1 MQYLPGDV
9 AQWIGEEDA
18 ARRRQQQAQQLIQ
31 AGYNPVQGGNPL
43 LAMLA
48 SVFSTVKG
56 NKMAEAAEGKL
67 SEIAAKRFDY
77 ENQQAQAQADAE
89 QAAADLAYERD
100 LEKIRKGE
108 EYKAQFRGPAK
119 IDPLSPEGMRATLE
133 LERAKIGMQPRAER
147 APSELER
154 KIAWL
159 ETNGV
164 GKDAIANMVMGVQSN
179 APSGYRA
186 KPDGSL
192 EPIPGGPADPA
203 AKSSAPRQLPADM
216 AGRVALAEEYLS
228 NADAINSAIK
238 SGALTGPIDNRTAAA
253 GYGKGGEIF
262 RQIQSGRDALQRT
275 LTGAGMPASEASE
288 YADRYLPTIGD
299 TSETLL
305 SKQGQLQAE
314 LGRFIKEARGI
325 TDTPSGT
332 LAPKQQA
339 GGTARPQTDADFAA
353 LPSGALY
360 IDPDDG
366 RTYRKP

>member
-67 SEIAAKRFDY
+67 SEIVAKRFDY
-77 ENQQAQAQADAE
+77 ENQQAQAQAEAE
-89 QAAADLAYERD
+89 RAAADLAYERD
-100 LEKIRKGE
+100 LEKMRKGE
-108 EYKAQFRGPAK
+108 EYKAQFRGPEK

-133 LERAKIGMQPRAER
+133 LERAKAAMQPRAER
-147 APSELER
+147 AQSELER

-159 ETNGV
+159 EANGV
-164 GKDAIANMVMGVQSN
+164 GKDAIANMVMGGGQSN
-179 APSGYRA
+179 AP
-186 KPDGSL
+186 
-192 EPIPGGPADPA
+192 
-203 AKSSAPRQLPADM
+203 KSSAPRQLPADM

-332 LAPKQQA
+332 PAPKQQA